1 MKFIIKDASDW
12 LFEEEININ
21 TLEELIKYIEEETC
35 GDVIIYKPG
44 SYDKKEWVLR
54 NYNYYVE

>member
-1 MKFIIKDASDW
+1 MRFITKDASDW
-12 LFEEEININ
+12 RFEGEINID

-44 SYDKKEWVLR
+44 SYDENEWVLI
-54 NYNYYVE
+54 NYNNYIE